1 MPLFVP
7 ILIAVWLLV
16 AVVALLLCMSAR
28 RTDAELARSDLTP
41 VVEISAASLASR
53 RHTAG

>member
-16 AVVALLLCMSAR
+16 IVVAMLICISAR
-28 RTDAELARSDLTP
+28 RTDAELVQSELAP
-41 VVEISAASLASR
+41 VIELQTALRHHSAA
-53 RHTAG
+53 